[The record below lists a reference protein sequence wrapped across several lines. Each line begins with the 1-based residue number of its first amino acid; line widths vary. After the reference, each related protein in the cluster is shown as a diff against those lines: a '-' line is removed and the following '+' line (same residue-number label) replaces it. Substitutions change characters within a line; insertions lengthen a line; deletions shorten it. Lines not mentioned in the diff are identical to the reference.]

1 MSEASLA
8 ERKSRAK
15 SVQAALNEIQI
26 SMYSNLSMPITIACA
41 ENCLARKSSSDSFDI
56 LSLLLVEIELM
67 CTMKSFGG
75 PMLHGKLGFTEE
87 MFGT

>member
-1 MSEASLA
+1 MSVA

-15 SVQAALNEIQI
+15 IVQAALNEIHI
-26 SMYSNLSMPITIACA
+26 STYSNLSMPITIACA

-56 LSLLLVEIELM
+56 LRVEIELM
-67 CTMKSFGG
+67 CAMRSFGG
-75 PMLHGKLGFTEE
+75 PMLHGKPGFTEE